1 MATFRT
7 DILEKKA
14 LCLFL
19 WSENVRNFQIK
30 RKGWHGGFHAFVV
43 LYITV
48 TSRAARRHLKQIMV
62 HFKIKDAIPC
72 EERKARNLHEDLFI
86 YELT

>member
-48 TSRAARRHLKQIMV
+48 TSRAARRHLSKLWCISKLKML
-62 HFKIKDAIPC
+62 FRAKKGRLAIYM
-72 EERKARNLHEDLFI
+72 KTSLYMN
-86 YELT
+86 